1 MTAIAYNLFR
11 HRIGKV
17 VEDMIFTGE
26 PVTVTRAD
34 GKNFVIVP
42 EDEWDSV
49 NQTAHLLSSDENAKR
64 LRDSA
69 EQAKA
74 GKLVERTID

>member
-1 MTAIAYNLFR
+1 MTAIAYNQFR
-11 HRIGKV
+11 DKIGEV
-17 VEDMIFTGE
+17 IEDVIFTGE

-42 EDEWDSV
+42 EDEWDSI
-49 NQTAHLLSSDENAKR
+49 NQTAHLLSSGENARR
-64 LRDSA
+64 LRESS

-74 GKLVERTID
+74 GKLVERDIG